1 MFWKKRDPNEDMKI
15 RLTMFLWGF
24 LSFLSL
30 VIISNSERIFRFIM
44 SLFR

>member
-1 MFWKKRDPNEDMKI
+1 MVFKRRDPNEDMKI
-15 RLTMFLWGF
+15 KLTMFLWGF

-30 VIISNSERIFRFIM
+30 VIISNIEKIFGFIM